1 MCRIAA
7 YLGGPEVSLASL
19 ALEPEHSLVEQ
30 AHSPREMLS
39 GTVNTDGFGAGWY
52 VPEGPGSAVQA
63 PGVPSE
69 EPALYRSGH
78 SIWADASFASLAGKL
93 ASRAIFAALRNA
105 TPGLPVEDSGVPPF
119 GFGPYLFMHN
129 GAVEGFRHTAMR
141 ELRSSLSD
149 AAYAN
154 LLGVTDSETIFAG
167 LCDRLGVS
175 ATDEA
180 SGKPDSGT
188 LAEALAETIRHVAQI
203 AERAGLQATLN
214 LSVTDGSAMVFS
226 RYSLRGPG
234 NSLYYLEDG
243 RAFPGGLAVAS
254 ERLDGDPGWREVPDG
269 HLLVADAGG
278 ARIEDLG

>member
-1 MCRIAA
+1 MCRVAA

-19 ALEPEHSLVEQ
+19 VLEPEHSLVEQ

-39 GTVNTDGFGAGWY
+39 GTVNTDGFGVGWY
-52 VPEGPGSAVQA
+52 VPEGPGSAVQPHGA
-63 PGVPSE
+63 PEV
-69 EPALYRSGH
+69 EPALYRSGR
-78 SIWADASFASLAGKL
+78 SIWADTSFASLASKL
-93 ASRAIFAALRNA
+93 ASRSIFAAVRNA

-119 GFGPYLFMHN
+119 GTGPYLCMHN
-129 GAVEGFRHTAMR
+129 GAIEGFRHTAMR

-154 LLGVTDSETIFAG
+154 LLGVTDSETIFAD

-175 ATDEA
+175 SPGETFET
-180 SGKPDSGT
+180 PDSGT
-188 LAEALAETIRHVAQI
+188 LTEALAETIRRVSAV
-203 AERAGLQATLN
+203 AERAGVQATLN

-254 ERLDGDPGWREVPDG
+254 ERLDGDPDWREVPDD
-269 HLLVADAGG
+269 HLLVADATG
-278 ARIEDLG
+278 ARLEPLR